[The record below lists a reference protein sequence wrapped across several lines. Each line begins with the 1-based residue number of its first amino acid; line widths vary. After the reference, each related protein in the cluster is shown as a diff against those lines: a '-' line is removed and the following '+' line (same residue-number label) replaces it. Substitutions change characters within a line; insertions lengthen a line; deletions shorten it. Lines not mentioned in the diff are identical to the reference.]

1 MRRHTYKEHVI
12 HLTTTRFGV
21 YWEVWD
27 GEERRGYG
35 YTCRK
40 DPLEHPRR
48 FVDRIATDDASA
60 PALADHPRGIRIPRP
75 RGRGRCHLV
84 SRPRRRIE
92 TAD

>member
-40 DPLEHPRR
+40 DPL
-48 FVDRIATDDASA
+48 
-60 PALADHPRGIRIPRP
+60 
-75 RGRGRCHLV
+75 
-84 SRPRRRIE
+84 
-92 TAD
+92 

>member
-1 MRRHTYKEHVI
+1 MRHTYKEHVI

-35 YTCRK
+35 YTCSE

-60 PALADHPRGIRIPRP
+60 PALADPIRVAL
-75 RGRGRCHLV
+75 GV
-84 SRPRRRIE
+84 SRWGERTPKTSQIWRIV
-92 TAD
+92 